1 MSQDDYSAP
10 RSPLPP
16 PPPLPSTAPHP
27 PTVPPG
33 QQSPSYHAP
42 QISPLRRLAVQPPR
56 LRTALA
62 PQQHGPHGQLYTPA
76 SASTLNVP
84 YSPYVASSP
93 STYAPSPLPPA
104 SPMAMRNTSV
114 PYNPQQWGRSAQLS
128 GQYAP
133 HPTVQT
139 AARTHDMTGMEGNS
153 PFSCAR
159 HPDLAS
165 DVTPEVMNRVVAD
178 CLRSPSGLC

>member
-16 PPPLPSTAPHP
+16 PPPLPSTAPLP
-27 PTVPPG
+27 TTVPPG
-33 QQSPSYHAP
+33 QQSPSYQAP

-62 PQQHGPHGQLYTPA
+62 PQPQGPHGQLYTPA
-76 SASTLNVP
+76 SASNLSVP

-93 STYAPSPLPPA
+93 STYASSPLPPA

-139 AARTHDMTGMEGNS
+139 ASRTHDMTGMEGNS

-159 HPDLAS
+159 NPDLAS
-165 DVTPEVMNRVVAD
+165 DVILEVIQCVVAN
-178 CLRSPSGLC
+178 SPQSPWRLC